1 MEGFERAS
9 SFLKKGWKRG
19 VLRGLVALKAGWK
32 RGVLRGL
39 VSLKEGWYFY
49 IRGLCTWTHEGKGF
63 RNCSL
68 YRGAVSHQGS
78 LPSKA
83 HSAVMKHQTT
93 NQRACKT
100 SKHLAEEYHEK
111 SLSTSKRQ
119 KWQEW
124 EDLNINRST
133 EQKTT
138 MQFLIPLKPLNGGSN
153 CVHIYIQI
161 KE

>member
-1 MEGFERAS
+1 M
-9 SFLKKGWKRG
+9 
-19 VLRGLVALKAGWK
+19 
-32 RGVLRGL
+32 RGL

-49 IRGLCTWTHEGKGF
+49 IRGLCTWTHEGKNIF

-78 LPSKA
+78 LPSRA
-83 HSAVMKHQTT
+83 HSAVINHQTT

-100 SKHLAEEYHEK
+100 SKNEAEKKEKKRRRRRRKETGYHEK
-111 SLSTSKRQ
+111 SLSTSKHQ

-133 EQKTT
+133 ERKTT

-161 KE
+161 K